1 MSNNLKKKLLTAG
14 CGISQASFRPWP
26 TWVKYPEM
34 THELHHVN
42 IGGPASGNEFIAKNV
57 IKNLKDVD
65 CAIIMWTG
73 YQKIDF
79 LIESQNIVNEIKTYP
94 TRNFVLDDKGQV
106 IDHAPAW
113 WPSSTSGENRI
124 KDWVLEN
131 IYSDQQQLDQTL
143 IHIAGVQ
150 RALERHGIDY
160 HMFLGYKIPF
170 DDAEVY
176 GIDLNRFVT
185 LEVMYDN
192 YLASHWKSQYS
203 TIKNNAMIPVAGWHW
218 QFYKDHIYKIIDENF
233 QRKDAKLDKIELAV
247 QAITEKN
254 YEQGIS

>member
-1 MSNNLKKKLLTAG
+1 MSNSHKKKLLTAG
-14 CGISQASFRPWP
+14 CGISQSSFRHWP
-26 TWVKYPEM
+26 TWGKYPEM
-34 THELHHVN
+34 THELSHIN
-42 IGGPASGNEFIAKNV
+42 IGGPASGNEYIAQNI
-57 IKNLKDVD
+57 IKNLRDVD
-65 CAIIMWTG
+65 CAIIVWTG
-73 YQKIDF
+73 YQKMDF
-79 LIESQNIVNEIKTYP
+79 HIESQNVVDEIKTYP

-106 IDHAPAW
+106 IDRAPAW

-131 IYSDQQQLDQTL
+131 IYSDTQQLDQTL
-143 IHIAGVQ
+143 ISIAGVQ

-160 HMFLGYKIPF
+160 HMFLGYKIPL
-170 DDAEVY
+170 DNAEAY
-176 GIDLNRFVT
+176 GIDLTKFVT

-192 YLASHWKSQYS
+192 YLDSHWKSQYS

-233 QRKDAKLDKIELAV
+233 KSKNAKLDKIELAV
-247 QAITEKN
+247 QAITQKN